1 MSIEEIPGDGAAVL
15 RPRRRGPRGRPG
27 RSPPGPREDRGPP
40 RTGSQP
46 TRCAPDVPSG
56 RRERSG
62 SASEQ
67 RGGFVQ
73 GSTGIVSNMRAACD
87 AILIMS
93 IKFTI
98 PSTEKR
104 MVPLATAQTATVSA
118 LIALSLAAAVTPT
131 AATSATLG
139 DHHQQRS
146 HRSATPQEN
155 PDGER
160 RGKAPSCC
168 CSYSQ

>member
-1 MSIEEIPGDGAAVL
+1 MVSII
-15 RPRRRGPRGRPG
+15 
-27 RSPPGPREDRGPP
+27 
-40 RTGSQP
+40 
-46 TRCAPDVPSG
+46 
-56 RRERSG
+56 
-62 SASEQ
+62 
-67 RGGFVQ
+67 
-73 GSTGIVSNMRAACD
+73 RAACD
-87 AILIMS
+87 AILIMR

-104 MVPLATAQTATVSA
+104 MVPLATAHTATVRA

-139 DHHQQRS
+139 DHHEQRP

-160 RGKAPSCC
+160 PRETATCC
-168 CSYSQ
+168 RSYGQ